1 MQQFIDV
8 AGDSVNVKVCVH
20 LAEMRSANVA
30 IQILWASN
38 LSLIHTWTAPHVIKK
53 KIASIVWE
61 SIADRDGPRQ
71 RVDDI
76 GPVHYG
82 RVSNTYITAPKAAN
96 AASFL
101 VEVLQLRIARF
112 DPSPQKA
119 RRIKN
124 PLMYAS

>member
-1 MQQFIDV
+1 
-8 AGDSVNVKVCVH
+8 VNVKVGVH
-20 LAEMRSANVA
+20 LAEMRRADVA

-53 KIASIVWE
+53 EIARMIWK
-61 SIADRDGPRQ
+61 SIADRHGTRQ

-82 RVSNTYITAPKAAN
+82 RVSDSYITAPEAAN

-112 DPSPQKA
+112 DTSPQKA